1 MSRCIWYVSKYV
13 ITPAPGEP
21 AGRSFG
27 IMRELARLGHC
38 AVVVTSDS
46 MGKFNAPVAE
56 RPFVFS
62 DQDGVTICRARTFK
76 YLDSNSVRR
85 MVSWIHFEWKLLRLP
100 LRVLPRPDAVIVS
113 SLSLLTILN
122 GLRLRRR
129 FKCPLVFEVRD
140 IWPLT
145 LTEEGHFSPRNPLVR
160 ALSLVERLGYRRA
173 DLIVGTMPNLGEH
186 VRNVVGESRRV
197 ECVPMGVDLDAMAQP
212 EPLPEDF
219 VSQYIPHNTFIVG
232 YAGSLGISNA
242 MDVLFDCAESM
253 QDDRSIHF
261 LVLGEGE
268 LKQRF
273 IDQFGGLA
281 NLTLAPAVP
290 KLQVQSVL
298 GYCDVLYFSVHKSR
312 VWDFGMSLNKVMD
325 YMAAAKPIIASY
337 SGYPSMI
344 DEADCGEFVEAQDSA
359 ALAVAI
365 RRHAQ
370 MSRET
375 LDQMGQRGRRL
386 LIEQRSF
393 EALAVRYLD
402 LIASVRE
409 ES

>member
-27 IMRELARLGHC
+27 IMREFARLGHRS
-38 AVVVTSDS
+38 VVVTSDS

-56 RPFVFS
+56 RSFVMS

-85 MVSWIHFEWKLLRLP
+85 MVSWLHFEWKLLRLP
-100 LRVLPRPDAVIVS
+100 LRVLPPPDVVIVS

-145 LTEEGHFSPRNPLVR
+145 LTEEGNFSPRNPLVR
-160 ALSLVERLGYRRA
+160 ALGLVERLGYRRA
-173 DLIVGTMPNLGEH
+173 DLVVGTMPNLGEH
-186 VRNVVGESRRV
+186 VRNVVGEPRRV
-197 ECVPMGVDLDAMAQP
+197 ECVPMGVDLEAVAVPDPVPA
-212 EPLPEDF
+212 DF
-219 VSQYIPHNTFIVG
+219 VSQYIPQNRFIVG

-242 MDVLFDCAESM
+242 MDVFFECIESM
-253 QDDRSIHF
+253 KDEMSIHF
-261 LVLGEGE
+261 LVVGEGE
-268 LKQRF
+268 LKQRY
-273 IDQFGGLA
+273 IDQFGSLP
-281 NLTLAPAVP
+281 NLTIAPAVP
-290 KLQVQSVL
+290 KIQVQSVL
-298 GYCDVLYFSVHKSR
+298 GYCDVLYLSVHKSK

-337 SGYPSMI
+337 SGYPSLI
-344 DEADCGEFVEAQDSA
+344 DEADCGEFVEAQDCA
-359 ALAVAI
+359 ALEVAI
-365 RRHAQ
+365 RKYAQ
-370 MSRET
+370 MSSET

-386 LIEQRSF
+386 LTEQRSF

-402 LIASVRE
+402 LIASVRK
-409 ES
+409 